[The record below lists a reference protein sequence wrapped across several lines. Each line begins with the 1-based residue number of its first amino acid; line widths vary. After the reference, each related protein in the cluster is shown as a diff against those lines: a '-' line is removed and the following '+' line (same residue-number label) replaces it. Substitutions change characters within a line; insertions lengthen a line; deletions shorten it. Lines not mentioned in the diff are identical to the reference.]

1 LIKAQEW
8 STARA
13 VEEDSFVK
21 RAQKCVQNVFKKVF
35 LVNPTFCFIY
45 IYTKCKKWGWLWRGF
60 LCEKSAE
67 MCVCVSVTKLYR
79 QSSTDKALPTKLYRQ
94 SSTDKA
100 PLPIDS
106 TADRLQCQATPVP
119 SYSSADLPQCRK
131 ALPTK
136 LH

>member
-1 LIKAQEW
+1 MIKAQEW

-35 LVNPTFCFIY
+35 LVNPTFCFRY

-67 MCVCVSVTKLYR
+67 MCVCVSVE
-79 QSSTDKALPTKLYRQ
+79 
-94 SSTDKA
+94 
-100 PLPIDS
+100 
-106 TADRLQCQATPVP
+106 LQKGLFSGDFSHLSATPLF
-119 SYSSADLPQCRK
+119 ACR
-131 ALPTK
+131 L
-136 LH
+136 